1 MGFFALKFFIRGIAG
16 LASTALLL
24 GVTFPSVI
32 GFNPVGA
39 VSNDPAVSKFVN
51 AVVSN
56 LPSLGK
62 SVPSP
67 LGSSSGGVDPSQY
80 LDVQG
85 TFKNITDKL
94 KSAGVA
100 P

>member
-32 GFNPVGA
+32 GINPLSA
-39 VSNDPAVSKFVN
+39 ITSDPAASKFVN
-51 AVVSN
+51 AVISN
-56 LPSLGK
+56 LPDLGK
-62 SVPSP
+62 SIQSP
-67 LGSSSGGVDPSQY
+67 IGSSSAGVNPTQY
-80 LDVQG
+80 LNVQE

-94 KSAGVA
+94 KNAGVA